1 MATTKKNGKTKA
13 ETPAE
18 ASNAATV
25 AEATNETPT
34 SEAAAPRR
42 TAGSPSTSTPVS
54 SEYELLDDY
63 ATDALKAVKNWIE
76 DNPTL
81 AIAAA
86 AGIGFVAGR
95 LITALFPE
103 PEPPSLTERVEER
116 ARKLRMEAA
125 HYADDA
131 GEALSHKLKVA
142 ADALSDAAET
152 AAHKAEAG
160 YERSKDLA
168 DVVTDAAKAAVAG
181 AVAKKADSWLSRR
194 K

>member
-1 MATTKKNGKTKA
+1 MAPTKKNGKTRA
-13 ETPAE
+13 ETPTE
-18 ASNAATV
+18 DSSAATV
-25 AEATNETPT
+25 AEATNETPA
-34 SEAAAPRR
+34 SAEAAAPSN
-42 TAGSPSTSTPVS
+42 GSPSTSAPAP

-63 ATDALKAVKNWIE
+63 AADAMKAVKNWVE
-76 DNPTL
+76 ENPTL

-86 AGIGFVAGR
+86 AAFGFVAGR

-103 PEPPSLTERVEER
+103 PEPQSLTERVEVR
-116 ARKLRMEAA
+116 ARKLRKGAA

-131 GEALSHKLKVA
+131 GEVLSHKLKVA

-152 AAHKAEAG
+152 AALKAEAG

-168 DVVTDAAKAAVAG
+168 DVVADAAKAAVAG

>member
-18 ASNAATV
+18 ASSAASV
-25 AEATNETPT
+25 AEVTNESPT
-34 SEAAAPRR
+34 SEAATPAN
-42 TAGSPSTSTPVS
+42 GSPSTSTPAS
-54 SEYELLDDY
+54 GEYELLDDY
-63 ATDALKAVKNWIE
+63 AADALKAVKNWVE

-103 PEPPSLTERVEER
+103 PEPPSLTERVEKR
-116 ARKLRMEAA
+116 ASKLRKEAA

-131 GEALSHKLKVA
+131 GEVLSHKLKVA

-181 AVAKKADSWLSRR
+181 VVAKKADSWLSRR

>member
-1 MATTKKNGKTKA
+1 MAPTKKNGKTRA
-13 ETPAE
+13 ETPTKD
-18 ASNAATV
+18 SSAATV

-34 SEAAAPRR
+34 SAEAAAPSN
-42 TAGSPSTSTPVS
+42 GSPSTSAPAP

-63 ATDALKAVKNWIE
+63 AADALKAVKNWVE
-76 DNPTL
+76 ENPTL

-86 AGIGFVAGR
+86 AAFGFVAGR
-95 LITALFPE
+95 LITALSPE
-103 PEPPSLTERVEER
+103 PEPQSLTERVEVR
-116 ARKLRMEAA
+116 ARKLRKGAA

-131 GEALSHKLKVA
+131 GDVLSHKLKVA

-168 DVVTDAAKAAVAG
+168 DVVADAAKAAVAG